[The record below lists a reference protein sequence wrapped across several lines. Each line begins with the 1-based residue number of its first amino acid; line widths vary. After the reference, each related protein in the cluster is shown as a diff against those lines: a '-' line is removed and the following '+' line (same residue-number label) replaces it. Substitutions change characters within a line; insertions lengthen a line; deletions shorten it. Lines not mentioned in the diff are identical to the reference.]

1 MKILIVDDSAL
12 VRGILKQLLLEQS
25 DMVIIGEASN
35 GQSGYE
41 KNLELLPDI
50 IIMDINMP
58 VMDGLEATKKIMA
71 ERPVPILIF
80 SSSIEAGSSFEAISA
95 GAVDLMRKPDIDQLN
110 EPEFVAVFIDKLKNL
125 HRQTAQYGDHAGEP
139 AAAARTA
146 GPEPAAAANSASSTA
161 AGAAGVAGSLKKPA
175 VHDKDSPVIV
185 IGASTGGP
193 LAVREVLKDL
203 PPTFSAGIAV
213 VQHLEEGFDTGY
225 TGWLNESTS
234 LNVMLAGT
242 QPQPFLPGN
251 VTVAPV
257 NLHLIVAEGK
267 LTLDDGPKIL
277 NQKPAVDAL
286 FSTAAEWYGD
296 RVIGVLLTG
305 MGRDGAEGC
314 RKIIAQGGHTL
325 VQNRE
330 TSAIFGMPKA
340 AIDLGAASEVVSL
353 ADIPKR
359 LMEIVTEKEGSTV

>member
-125 HRQTAQYGDHAGEP
+125 HRQTAQCGDHAGEP
-139 AAAARTA
+139 AGAA
-146 GPEPAAAANSASSTA
+146 GAANSASSTA
-161 AGAAGVAGSLKKPA
+161 AGAAESLKKQA

-213 VQHLEEGFDTGY
+213 VQHLEEGFDAGY

-242 QPQPFLPGN
+242 QPQTFLPGN

-257 NLHLIVAEGK
+257 NLHLVVAEGK

-340 AIDLGAASEVVSL
+340 AIDLGAASEVLSL

>member
-25 DMVIIGEASN
+25 DMVIIGEATN

-58 VMDGLEATKKIMA
+58 VMDGIEATKKIMA

-95 GAVDLMRKPDIDQLN
+95 GAVDILKKPDIDQLN
-110 EPEFVAVFIDKLKNL
+110 DPEFVEVFIDKLKNL
-125 HRQTAQYGDHAGEP
+125 HRQTAQYVDHAGEP
-139 AAAARTA
+139 AAASRAA
-146 GPEPAAAANSASSTA
+146 GPGPAAAANSAASTA
-161 AGAAGVAGSLKKPA
+161 AGTGGAAGSLKRPA

-193 LAVREVLKDL
+193 LAVRQVLKYL
-203 PPTFSAGIAV
+203 PPKFSAGIAV
-213 VQHLEEGFDTGY
+213 VQHLEEGFDAGY

-234 LNVMLAGT
+234 LNVTLAGT

-340 AIDLGAASEVVSL
+340 AIDLGAASEVLSL
-353 ADIPKR
+353 ADIPRR
-359 LMEIVTEKEGSTV
+359 LIQIVKEKEGSTV

>member
-12 VRGILKQLLLEQS
+12 VRGMLKQLLLEQTG
-25 DMVIIGEASN
+25 MVIIGEASN
-35 GQSGYE
+35 GQSGCE
-41 KNLELLPDI
+41 KNIELLPDI

-58 VMDGLEATKKIMA
+58 VMDGLEATKKIMS

-80 SSSIEAGSSFEAISA
+80 SNSVEAGNSFDAISA
-95 GAVDLMRKPDIDQLN
+95 GAVDILRKPDIDQLN
-110 EPEFVAVFIDKLKNL
+110 DPEFVEVFIDKLKNL
-125 HRQTAQYGDHAGEP
+125 HRQTAQFGDRVEPGACVASPGRTGESTAS
-139 AAAARTA
+139 AAAGT
-146 GPEPAAAANSASSTA
+146 
-161 AGAAGVAGSLKKPA
+161 AGAAGSLKRPA
-175 VHDKDSPVIV
+175 GHDKDLPVIV

-203 PPTFSAGIAV
+203 PSTLPAGIAV
-213 VQHLEEGFDTGY
+213 VQHLEEGFDAGY

-234 LNVMLAGT
+234 LNVMLAEK

-257 NLHLIVAEGK
+257 NLHLIVGEGK
-267 LTLDDGPKIL
+267 LALDDGPKIL
-277 NQKPAVDAL
+277 NQKPSVDAL
-286 FSTAAEWYGD
+286 FSSAAEWYGD

-314 RKIIAQGGHTL
+314 RKIIAQGGRTL

-340 AIDLGAASEVVSL
+340 AIDLGGASEVLSL
-353 ADIPKR
+353 ADIPRR
-359 LMEIVTEKEGSTV
+359 LMQILKEKEGSTV